1 MQMSSFNFAANIRSF
16 AVPALLL
23 LSAQAAAAGDPITIT
38 STIPYANDKVGT
50 VAVRQECD
58 WNTVLP
64 AVLVAQSKGNI
75 VATDTDLSTVT
86 GRKLTM
92 TVVNVHAAGGMFG
105 GPKWAIV
112 RGELSA
118 DGELQGNFE
127 FRRVSNARRFTSC
140 SSLDRIARA
149 LAVSITEWL
158 KHPTLSAAPGA
169 EAEAIPAG

>member
-1 MQMSSFNFAANIRSF
+1 MSSFNLAANIRSF
-16 AVPALLL
+16 AVPTLLL

-50 VAVRQECD
+50 VAVRQQCD

-64 AVLVAQSKGNI
+64 AVLVAQSNGTI
-75 VATDTDLSTVT
+75 VASDTDLSTVT

-92 TVVNVHAAGGMFG
+92 TIINVHASGGMFG

-112 RGELSA
+112 RGELSE
-118 DGELQGNFE
+118 DGKLQGNFE
-127 FRRVSNARRFTSC
+127 FRRVSNARRLTSC
-140 SSLDRIARA
+140 SSLDRIAKA
-149 LAVSITEWL
+149 LAVNITEWL

-169 EAEAIPAG
+169 ESEAIPAE